1 MKYVKP
7 DYTKIEEK
15 ESVAF
20 VAPNVVI
27 IGVSIIVVCTSL
39 KGCD

>member
-7 DYTKIEEK
+7 DYEKIEEK

-20 VAPNVVI
+20 VAPNIVI
-27 IGVSIIVVCTSL
+27 IGVSIIVVCTTIQ
-39 KGCD
+39 GCD